1 MKKSIRFCMV
11 SMLASILLAGSASF
25 AQDKV
30 IVVSVL
36 DYYEGLEGLGEGTI
50 TIEQLLPPGPTMTGN
65 PVFMSVPSNAVL
77 QITANPTPVAGGRDS
92 FVYKWLGDVPES
104 YEDRKPAH
112 PVTMLV
118 SMKGEDKEIE
128 LLLSHEYHS
137 GEGWGDL
144 DLDGLPDVWEVK
156 YGLDPEDATGDNG
169 NTGNPTD
176 DKMPGGW
183 EPGGMNQFAGG
194 AYPAVLAG
202 LNTDWPYRFPTTGVR
217 PPQYYKGVIPFN
229 NWFQARGFDGWY
241 GLNTLTGINDD
252 PGTNPTLLSTA
263 GDGISDGW
271 KYYFYGTLVNVPTPP
286 FEGVALDLASFDPN
300 VDWTIPEIPIPLA
313 DMQSI
318 FGAELTT
325 DPSGDLDA
333 DCASLLDEFIAE
345 TDPFHW
351 DTDADEMSD
360 GYEIRKGLN
369 PIDPDDADGSP
380 SNDHMAY
387 TDDGAGGERRHGQ
400 VYADL
405 GYDPRTG
412 WGENYLGKGTAR
424 ELKGQENT
432 IPFTSREKFLASLY
446 LGFIKGVLDC
456 DNFNSYALD
465 PFSIDSDSDGIFD
478 GWELYVELDPLNKDD
493 AKVDGDDDGLNN
505 FQEFSAYDI
514 NLIRGASWPN
524 GRTHFD
530 SAWLNKVWP
539 TDPNN
544 PDTDGDSLTDGAEG
558 GYKDL
563 DVVEG
568 GDVSGGLAVLKY
580 AGGIEDW
587 NGSCYVGGGLNPTSV
602 DTDGD
607 AIPDHWEAI
616 TAHRSRVYDLAD
628 QDLRNGMDGTLKD
641 AARDYDTDGL
651 VNYQEYLSGAVH
663 HWRYTEWDP
672 GEPLGGYDPFSFFT
686 GTPFEWDWNLMVNS
700 VPFFFIPPVNSR
712 YTSTNPRLLDTDLDD
727 MDDYWEIYHGLN
739 PMFGV
744 LDVHNSMI
752 LGATV
757 LAGMPPTFDI
767 RVAPYAAGSPFADP
781 DQDGLPNWEE
791 SLQANAPPPKY
802 YHTDPS
808 PSWITDPSYQR
819 SFVNLYYDLG
829 TLALLAPGW
838 YYGPKGWTPPSYLFS
853 FENSEGFD
861 TDGDMLGDRAELVGS
876 QASPGSTDPLSSE
889 APPRRRALYL
899 NGDAAARTRGSF
911 LHGLNDLTEFTV
923 EAWVKPVNPASG
935 TLQVVIE
942 RPVWM
947 PDGNV
952 MSFPEGI
959 RRNFRL
965 AIDAEGR
972 PLVSYTGAGF
982 DGLEYQ
988 DVIAKSIHPMEADRW
1003 QHLAGVYDATQ
1014 KKLFL
1019 YVNGEMRASIPTAE
1033 RPANGW
1039 STPDPV
1045 YLDVN
1050 PGFTFDAPLV
1060 VGAADRNPAGRVNG
1074 QPVWVGSQ
1082 AGTNFT
1088 APDLHSFLE
1097 GWVDEV
1103 RIWNGAK
1110 TITEVQR
1117 DMSRKL
1123 SMADVATYQRTL
1135 LSTNATPELKYLYNF
1150 DNLLDPSNEGIVPVG
1165 FDLLNGRP
1173 NDGSYPNVPWWGTAA
1188 DRSLVYNNYLYVPWI
1203 INLAARLPLDP
1214 PADSP
1219 YYTTID
1225 ALTGTTLTYTFP
1237 NTANPY
1243 NLGYFHASFYR
1254 MERHPDAYPVVRA
1267 FDPANQSPL
1276 FNDLLPLR
1284 FARIDSTV
1292 ELWDGAG
1299 AGEDSYDS
1307 NGDGIPDSWELKYG
1321 FDPNGSSI
1329 AEEDPN
1335 EDGINNYWSY
1345 MLGADP
1351 FNDFSLD
1358 PDGMISDADW
1368 DSDDDDL
1375 SNYDELNIY
1384 FTDPTRIDTDDDEIE
1399 DGAEVR
1405 GENNRESDPR
1415 RSYSPMVFRALRFGD
1430 GGGVGQVIVSDKIG
1444 LEDTERHSLTNWTI
1458 EALVRPTV
1466 NSAVSNALISRRVQ
1480 ATGRINYELGLAP
1493 DGKPYVRFQSGAG
1506 GVIKEMVGLTPL
1518 TLSEWTHVAARFD
1531 LATGVLSLFVD
1542 GALDN
1547 YGPATLVPA
1556 QGPGDLVFGGNGYVG
1571 DLKEIRVW
1579 SIPRTD
1585 AEIAAF
1591 KGRNLFLGY
1600 GALDP
1605 AVLRTT
1611 GGNDHLRQNCL
1622 TADPVTGITIDS
1634 LDIWTLETWV
1644 KTTSKSAGSIIA
1656 RWNTGT
1662 HLGGEDFNYYLGMQA
1677 DGTLIGRWVLA
1688 YTKEEEKENGE
1699 IDESEV
1705 ILNPTVNN
1713 IVGAMPIN
1721 DGEWHHV
1728 AYVRD
1733 ANKAAL
1739 YVDGIIDAV
1748 QDPTLVPLGEKIV
1761 NWGVRSLAGP
1771 LSIGYQLA
1779 ADFDEVRV
1787 WNRGLSR
1794 GDLNRYSKESLF
1806 GNEPGLITY
1815 FNFDFQRTDLA
1826 EDRAVVKD
1834 NEEEPGVY
1842 ISPAMRVQTG
1852 DYPPILTD
1860 PIQTYRLA
1868 LTGYY
1873 PADDGGLTLEDYQN
1887 PLDWDYAGQLIS
1899 DVQFVELDP
1908 AEYPFTEDN
1917 NYDGIPNWW
1926 DILNGMDPDGN
1937 SSPGDEAG
1945 YVYDPA
1951 DFTFGAYGD
1960 PDHDGL
1966 NNWAEWQAGTDPNRF
1981 DSDGDGRGDY
1991 DSPATGATYGTLY
2004 TDTDLMPDAWE
2015 SLFPL
2020 ACSPRL
2026 YDPNL
2031 DYDNDGWDN
2040 LSEYLGTGIDYSY
2053 QAVSN
2058 WIASNA
2064 TWDVQWEIVDRTI
2077 VSPTRPDDGK
2087 SFPLPEL
2094 NFSFYG
2100 EALNYVAATE
2110 FEASD
2115 EGYLEPDDVAL
2126 IVWAFSDLEMRAP
2139 DAQVLIPVQSVFEN
2153 GTTATINEW
2162 SIGHVHK
2169 GPNIFMAFID
2179 MNADGKWNAGEWLGF
2194 SESGTDDIQLGA
2206 ADIKIPLTDK
2216 PAGYIRFSW
2225 EQQMDAIQ
2233 AAIAHVGG
2241 TSYKVAIKA
2250 LSEVGKPI
2258 IYSATR
2264 NLESV
2269 GRPNILEMDLKLAG
2283 IDPMYG
2289 SYEWTVGSADGVVFA
2304 IGTNSITYPSSLAK
2318 PVVEYPKGDLIFA
2331 SEKLR
2336 IKLDPNTT
2344 RIQIQIQNVNSGATV
2359 LNTTQAVPYIGFG
2372 MAEIDLPT
2380 LAGFGSFTNGQYR
2393 IQVRGTN
2400 PRASASSDWVD
2411 FAVNLKPPAQGG
2423 AAMITGRIYYYGWE
2437 SNAQI
2442 VVEAY
2447 SGNGTLAKVLAV
2459 PQSGYWK
2466 YDLMGVKIGDFHV
2479 HAFYDRN
2486 YNGVL
2491 DEGENWGLVKG
2502 NRDDRTVS
2510 TPTIYTVDYAE
2521 KRIEIRNLAVYSGN
2535 DLVIYD
2541 ADTDND
2547 GIVDSYEYRFAG
2559 NLTVMNGQS
2568 NLSGDGWKDIDNF
2581 ELGRDP
2587 TQTYYPGPLALP
2599 RLTVGP
2605 LVKSGS
2611 KLLLTYEVSGLMPKV
2626 VVVQSATNLA
2636 PGGWKEEFRSTV
2648 TKSGVY
2654 TNTVPPASGLGT
2666 KFFRIRFVE

>member
-1 MKKSIRFCMV
+1 MKKSIRFCMG
-11 SMLASILLAGSASF
+11 SMLASILLAGSTSF

-36 DYYEGLEGLGEGTI
+36 DYYEGLEGLGDGEVTV
-50 TIEQLLPPGPTMTGN
+50 EQIYPLPAPAPQTSDLVVM
-65 PVFMSVPSNAVL
+65 PAASNAVFR
-77 QITANPTPVAGGRDS
+77 ITAVPAPVGGRDS

-104 YEDRKPAH
+104 YVDRKPPH
-112 PVTMLV
+112 PLSINV
-118 SMKGEDKEIE
+118 SMGGEDKNIE

-156 YGLDPEDATGDNG
+156 YELNPEDATDVFNDTGDQSMP
-169 NTGNPTD
+169 TGWNH
-176 DKMPGGW
+176 
-183 EPGGMNQFAGG
+183 NQFPSGN
-194 AYPAVLAG
+194 YPADASGLVLTA
-202 LNTDWPYRFPTTGVR
+202 PYIPHIGGTW
-217 PPQYYKGVIPFN
+217 YKGSEPFTL
-229 NWFQARGFDGWY
+229 WLECRGFDGWY
-241 GLNTLTGINDD
+241 GPNPLLGGLDDD
-252 PGTNPTLLSTA
+252 PGTDPRKLDTSNDGVPDGWQYWFYASAFHDPTLEGVKLDLENYT
-263 GDGISDGW
+263 D
-271 KYYFYGTLVNVPTPP
+271 VNVIAPT
-286 FEGVALDLASFDPN
+286 V
-300 VDWTIPEIPIPLA
+300 PIPNATIVSAFKPTRSLSA
-313 DMQSI
+313 
-318 FGAELTT
+318 
-325 DPSGDLDA
+325 DLDS
-333 DCASLLDEFIAE
+333 DCASDGTKTDAVAE
-345 TDPFHW
+345 YQAGTDPIHW
-351 DTDADEMSD
+351 DTDADGISD
-360 GYEIRKGLN
+360 GYEIRMGLK
-369 PIDPDDADGSP
+369 PTDSSDATANSSGDYMASDG
-380 SNDHMAY
+380 
-387 TDDGAGGERRHGQ
+387 TLRHKQ
-400 VYADL
+400 VYDEL
-405 GYDPRTG
+405 GFDPRTA

-432 IPFTSREKFLASLY
+432 VPFSNLEKFKASVYLAVLNSGAFSCA
-446 LGFIKGVLDC
+446 GF
-456 DNFNSYALD
+456 NEYALD
-465 PFSIDSDSDGIFD
+465 PFNIDTDGDGIFD
-478 GWELYVELDPLNKDD
+478 GWELYVGLNPKNTDD
-493 AKVDGDDDGLNN
+493 GVANGDDDGLNN

-514 NLIRGASWPN
+514 NLIRGAIWPN

-539 TDPNN
+539 TDPNVD
-544 PDTDGDSLTDGAEG
+544 DTDGDSVVDGAEG

-568 GDVSGGLAVLKY
+568 EDVSGGLAVLKY
-580 AGGIEDW
+580 AGGIVDW

-663 HWRYTEWDP
+663 HWRYTEWVP
-672 GEPLGGYDPFSFFT
+672 GQPLGGYDPFSFFT
-686 GTPFEWDWNLMVNS
+686 GTPFEWDWNLLVNS
-700 VPFFFIPPVNSR
+700 VPFFFIQPVNSR

-757 LAGMPPTFDI
+757 LADIPPTFDI

-791 SLQANAPPPKY
+791 SLQPNAPPPKY

-819 SFVNLYYDLG
+819 SFVNLYYNLG
-829 TLALLAPGW
+829 SLALLAPGW

-861 TDGDMLGDRAELVGS
+861 TDGDMLGDRAELVSS

-942 RPVWM
+942 RPVWI

-965 AIDAEGR
+965 AIDADGC

-1014 KKLFL
+1014 KQLFL
-1019 YVNGEMRASIPTAE
+1019 YVNGEMRASIASAE

-1039 STPDPV
+1039 STPDPL

-1110 TITEVQR
+1110 TRTEVQR
-1117 DMSRKL
+1117 DMSRQL
-1123 SMADVATYQRTL
+1123 RMADVATYQRPL
-1135 LSTNATPELKYLYNF
+1135 LTTNATPELKYLYNF
-1150 DNLLDPSNEGIVPVG
+1150 DNLLDPSTEDILPVG

-1173 NDGSYPNVPWWGTAA
+1173 NDGSYPSVPWWGTAA

-1225 ALTGTTLTYTFP
+1225 PLTGTTLTYTFP

-1243 NLGYFHASFYR
+1243 NLGYYHASFYR
-1254 MERHPDAYPVVRA
+1254 MERHPDAYPVARA

-1307 NGDGIPDSWELKYG
+1307 NGDGIPDWWELKYG
-1321 FDPNGSSI
+1321 FDPNGPSI
-1329 AEEDPN
+1329 AEGDPN

-1351 FNDFSLD
+1351 FNAFSLD
-1358 PDGMISDADW
+1358 PAGIISDADW
-1368 DSDDDDL
+1368 DSDGDDL
-1375 SNYDELNIY
+1375 SNYDELNVY
-1384 FTDPTRIDTDDDEIE
+1384 FTDPTSIDTDDDEIE

-1458 EALVRPTV
+1458 EALVRPAV
-1466 NSAVSNALISRRVQ
+1466 YPAVSNALISRRVQ
-1480 ATGRINYELGLAP
+1480 ATGRINYELGLTSN
-1493 DGKPYVRFQSGAG
+1493 GMPYVRFQSGAG
-1506 GVIKEMVGLTPL
+1506 GIIKEMVGLTPL

-1611 GGNDHLRQNCL
+1611 GGNDHLRQNCV

-1634 LDIWTLETWV
+1634 LDTWTLETWV
-1644 KTTSKSAGSIIA
+1644 KTTSQSDGTIIA

-1662 HLGGEDFNYYLGMQA
+1662 DLGGEDFNYYLGMQA

-1771 LSIGYQLA
+1771 LSVGYRFA
-1779 ADFDEVRV
+1779 ADIDEVRV

-1794 GDLNRYSKESLF
+1794 GELNRYNEQSLY

-1815 FNFDFQRTDLA
+1815 FNFDFQRSDLA
-1826 EDRAVVKD
+1826 EDRAEVKD

-1860 PIQTYRLA
+1860 PIQIYRLA

-1899 DVQFVELDP
+1899 DVHFVELDQ
-1908 AEYPFTEDN
+1908 AEYPFQEDN
-1917 NYDGIPNWW
+1917 NHDGIPNWW

-1937 SSPGDEAG
+1937 SAPGDGDG
-1945 YVYDPA
+1945 YIYDPA
-1951 DFTFGAYGD
+1951 DFTFGAWGD

-1966 NNWAEWQAGTDPNRF
+1966 NNWAELQAGTDPNRF

-1991 DSPATGATYGTLY
+1991 DSPPNGATFGTLY
-2004 TDTDLMPDAWE
+2004 TDTDKMPDAWE

-2026 YDPNL
+2026 YDPSL
-2031 DYDNDGWDN
+2031 DPDRDGWDN
-2040 LSEYLGTGIDYSY
+2040 LSEYLGTGVDYSY

-2058 WIASNA
+2058 WIASNN
-2064 TWDVQWEIVDRTI
+2064 TWDVQWEIADRTT
-2077 VSPTRPDDGK
+2077 VSPTKPDDGN
-2087 SFPLPEL
+2087 SFPLPKL

-2100 EALNYVAATE
+2100 QALNYVSGTDFDISA
-2110 FEASD
+2110 
-2115 EGYLEPDDVAL
+2115 EGYLEPDDVSL

-2139 DAQVLIPVQSVFEN
+2139 DAQVLIPVQHVFEN
-2153 GTTATINEW
+2153 GTTAIVDEW

-2194 SESGTDDIQLGA
+2194 SENGTEDIQLGA
-2206 ADIKIPLTDK
+2206 ADIKISLTDK
-2216 PAGYIRFSW
+2216 PSGYIRFSW
-2225 EQQMDAIQ
+2225 EQQMDAIAAAVSQ
-2233 AAIAHVGG
+2233 APG
-2241 TSYKVAIKA
+2241 TTYKVSVKA
-2250 LSEVGKPI
+2250 LSEAGQPI
-2258 IYSATR
+2258 IYSVSR
-2264 NLESV
+2264 NLETMD
-2269 GRPNILEMDLKLAG
+2269 RPFMTEMDFIQAG
-2283 IDPMYG
+2283 VAPLYG
-2289 SYEWTVGSADGVVFA
+2289 SYQWVVATADSVPIVV
-2304 IGTNSITYPSSLAK
+2304 GTNTVSYPTSLAT
-2318 PVVEYPKGDLIFA
+2318 PKIDSLPGAALYA
-2331 SEKLR
+2331 QGKLR
-2336 IKLDPNTT
+2336 MELDPNAAQ
-2344 RIQIQIQNVNSGATV
+2344 IQIQIQNVASGQTV
-2359 LNTTQAVPYIGFG
+2359 LNTVKVAPYVDSLGI
-2372 MAEIDLPT
+2372 AEMDLPI

-2393 IQVRGTN
+2393 IQVRAYN
-2400 PRASASSDWVD
+2400 PRATATSSWVH
-2411 FAVNLKPPAQGG
+2411 FAVDLKSPAQGG

-2437 SNAQI
+2437 SNATI

-2447 SGNGTLAKVLAV
+2447 SGRGTLAKVRAV
-2459 PQSGYWK
+2459 PQMGYWE
-2466 YDLMGVKIGDFHV
+2466 YNLMGVKIGDFHV
-2479 HAFYDRN
+2479 RAFHDRN
-2486 YNGVL
+2486 NNGVL

-2502 NRDDRTVS
+2502 RRDDRTAD
-2510 TPTIYTVDYAE
+2510 TPTLYAVNYAE
-2521 KRIEIRNLAVYSGN
+2521 KRIEIRNPAVYTGN
-2535 DLVIYD
+2535 NLVIYD

-2559 NLTVMNGQS
+2559 NLTAMNGQS
-2568 NLSGDGWKDIDNF
+2568 NVTGDDWRDIDNF
-2581 ELGRDP
+2581 ALGRDP
-2587 TQTYYPGPLALP
+2587 TQTYPAPLAIP
-2599 RLTVGP
+2599 KLTVGP

-2611 KLLLTYEVSGLMPKV
+2611 QLLLTYEVSGLMPRV

-2636 PGGWKEEFRSTV
+2636 PGTWKEEFRSEV
-2648 TKSGVY
+2648 RKSGVY
-2654 TNTVPPASGLGT
+2654 TKEITPETSSGT
-2666 KFFRIRFVE
+2666 KFFRIRFLE